1 MLTVIFDLDGTLTK
15 RDTYLPFLYLC
26 IKKFGLRRFS
36 AIFLPLYALLYKCG
50 IITNV
55 RLKEVFLSKILS
67 GIPIEQLEPV
77 TEKFISYLINKG
89 LNRTVIQILNAHLGQ
104 KNRVILATA
113 SFDFY
118 TQRFAERIGIGQIVC
133 TRSELKNGI
142 LTGRIL
148 GSNCHGQEKVRRI
161 EELLN
166 PSDWGASLFYTDHYS
181 DLPLL
186 KKVGKGF
193 IVNPSLKTRL
203 VLRKFKFSQI

>member
-1 MLTVIFDLDGTLTK
+1 MFTAIFDLDGTLTK
-15 RDTYLPFLYLC
+15 KDTYVPFLLLC
-26 IKKFGLRRFS
+26 IKEFGLRRFS
-36 AIFLPLYALLYKCG
+36 VIFLPLYVLLYKCG
-50 IITNV
+50 IITNA

-67 GIPIEQLEPV
+67 GIPIEQLDPV
-77 TEKFISYLINKG
+77 AERFVSYLINKG